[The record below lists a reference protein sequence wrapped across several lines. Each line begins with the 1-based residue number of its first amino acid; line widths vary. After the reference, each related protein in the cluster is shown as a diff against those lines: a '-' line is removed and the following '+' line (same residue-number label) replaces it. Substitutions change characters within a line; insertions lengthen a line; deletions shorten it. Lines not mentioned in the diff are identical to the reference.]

1 VQLDLNFIIQIIFP
15 ENNYTGDNMIS
26 GEEPVSLKKQKEY
39 LKYLSVT
46 PEKTSDYSFV
56 NINGWADAYQLL
68 WKFTDPLIWLS
79 QTQSDETLFWAP
91 VGDWYHVDW
100 LSTFKQMT
108 SPISFTRV
116 PEKLLNIWK
125 DCGGLV
131 LDIVEARDH
140 WDYVYSISDL
150 VQLKGNR
157 YHKKKNLLNQF
168 FKKYDYQYYS
178 LNAERI
184 DETLAMQED
193 WCTWRDCESDK
204 TLTLENQ
211 AIANVLDAYRLFDN
225 ICGGVIFVNQ
235 LITAYTVAEYFSD
248 DMTIIHFE
256 KGCPMYKGAYQ
267 AINQLF
273 LSHDANNGHKWVNRE
288 QDLGDP
294 GLRKAKMTYHPSFFL
309 KKFSVKVTCN

>member
-1 VQLDLNFIIQIIFP
+1 
-15 ENNYTGDNMIS
+15 MIS
-26 GEEPVSLKKQKEY
+26 GKEPVSLKKQKEY
-39 LKYLSVT
+39 LNYLSKT

-56 NINGWADAYQLL
+56 NINGWSEAYQLM
-68 WKFTDPLIWLS
+68 WYFTDQLIWLD
-79 QTQSDETLFWAP
+79 QTKSEHVFWAP

-100 LSTFKQMT
+100 LSVFNQMAL
-108 SPISFTRV
+108 PVKFTRV

-131 LDIVEARDH
+131 LDIVEERDN
-140 WDYVYSISDL
+140 WDYVYSTADL
-150 VQLKGNR
+150 IHLKGNR

-168 FKKYDYQYYS
+168 NKKYNFQYYA

-204 TLTLENQ
+204 TLASENR
-211 AIANVLDAYRLFDN
+211 AIANVLDAYRSFDN

-248 DMTIIHFE
+248 EMIIIHFE

-273 LSHDANNGHKWVNRE
+273 LSNDASSKYKWVNRE
-288 QDLGDP
+288 QDLGDS
-294 GLRKAKMTYHPSFFL
+294 GLRKAKMSYHPSYFL
-309 KKFSVKVTCN
+309 KKFSVQVALK

>member
-1 VQLDLNFIIQIIFP
+1 M
-15 ENNYTGDNMIS
+15 YS
-26 GEEPVSLKKQKEY
+26 GVEPVSINKQKAY
-39 LKYLSVT
+39 LNYLSKT
-46 PEKTSDYSFV
+46 PETTSDYSFV
-56 NINGWADAYQLL
+56 NIKGWAEAYQLS
-68 WKFTDPLIWLS
+68 WKFTDQLIWLK
-79 QTQSDETLFWAP
+79 QFKPEPLYWAP
-91 VGDWYHVDW
+91 VGNWEHINW
-100 LSTFKQMT
+100 LSIFNQMDL
-108 SPISFTRV
+108 PVKIARV

-131 LDIVEARDH
+131 LDIVEERNH
-140 WDYVYSISDL
+140 WDYVYSTTDL
-150 VQLKGNR
+150 IQLKGNR

-168 FKKYDYQYYS
+168 VKKYDYQYFS

-204 TLTLENQ
+204 TLASENR
-211 AIANVLDAYRLFDN
+211 AIARVLDAYRSFEN

-248 DMTIIHFE
+248 NMIIIHFE

-273 LSHDANNGHKWVNRE
+273 LAHDAKDCKWVNRE

-294 GLRKAKMTYHPSFFL
+294 GLRKAKMTYHPSYFL
-309 KKFSVKVTCN
+309 KKYSVHIRLT

>member
-1 VQLDLNFIIQIIFP
+1 
-15 ENNYTGDNMIS
+15 MIS

-39 LKYLSVT
+39 LAYLSVT

-56 NINGWADAYQLL
+56 NINGWVDAYQLL

-79 QTQSDETLFWAP
+79 QTQSETLFWAP

-100 LSTFKQMT
+100 VSTFRQMT
-108 SPISFTRV
+108 SPIRFTRV
-116 PEKLLNIWK
+116 PEKLLDIWK

-131 LDIVEARDH
+131 LDIVEERDH

-168 FKKYDYQYYS
+168 LKKYDYQYYS

-248 DMTIIHFE
+248 DMIIIHFE

-294 GLRKAKMTYHPSFFL
+294 GLRKAKMTYHPSSFL

>member
-1 VQLDLNFIIQIIFP
+1 
-15 ENNYTGDNMIS
+15 MIS
-26 GEEPVSLKKQKEY
+26 GEAPVSLKMQKDY
-39 LKYLSVT
+39 LQYLSKT

-56 NINGWADAYQLL
+56 NINGWAEEYQLS
-68 WKFTDPLIWLS
+68 WKYTDQLVWLK
-79 QTQSDETLFWAP
+79 QAQPETIFWAP
-91 VGDWYHVDW
+91 VGNWHNVNW
-100 LSTFKQMT
+100 LSVFKQMT
-108 SPISFTRV
+108 LPVRFTRI
-116 PEKLLNIWK
+116 PEKLLDIWK
-125 DCGGLV
+125 GFGGLV
-131 LDIVEARDH
+131 LDIVEERDH
-140 WDYVYSISDL
+140 WDYVYSTTDL
-150 VQLKGNR
+150 IHLKGNR

-168 FKKYDYQYYS
+168 TKKYDFQYYS

-204 TLTLENQ
+204 TLASENR
-211 AIANVLDAYRLFDN
+211 AIANVLDAYRSFNN

-248 DMTIIHFE
+248 DMILIHFE

-273 LSHDANNGHKWVNRE
+273 LSHDANGHPWVNRE

-294 GLRKAKMTYHPSFFL
+294 GLRKAKMTYHPSYFL
-309 KKFSVKVTCN
+309 KKFSVKVEVN